1 MQVKIFEGFAV
12 FLKAFEAEENNDVS
26 ATVQEI
32 LATVQKSGDAA
43 LREYTERFDDV
54 IPESWMVQ
62 KSVLA
67 EALESLDHDLFH
79 ILEEAADN
87 IMFFHERQKTES
99 QLDFSPDGTVLGWK
113 VTPVDS
119 VGIYIPGGR
128 AVYPSTLLMNV
139 IPAQVAE
146 VPRIALVSPPGP
158 SGLPHPLV
166 MASAALMGLEE
177 LYAVGGAQS
186 IGALAFGT
194 ESIQKVVKITGPGNA
209 YVAEAK
215 RQVYGTVGIDSFAG
229 PSEIMVVCDRDDI
242 PVEYLVRDMLSQAVY
257 GTVGIESFAGPSE
270 IMVVCDRDDIPVEY
284 LVRDMLSQAEHD
296 PDAGAILVTTS
307 TKQAKEVAK
316 RLKEL
321 VPTLPRRNIIEA
333 SFANR
338 SAIIV
343 AEDLS
348 EIFEVINELAP
359 EHLEVLT
366 KQPFDDLHRI
376 RNAGAIFLGP
386 NTPEPVGDYF
396 AGPNH
401 TLPTSGCAKFS
412 SPLGVQD
419 FVKTSSVIS
428 YSDERLQNQG
438 EQIIRFAEEEG
449 LFAHA
454 AAIKVRLENQ

>member
-139 IPAQVAE
+139 IPAQIAE

-242 PVEYLVRDMLSQAVY
+242 PVEYLVRDMLSQA
-257 GTVGIESFAGPSE
+257 
-270 IMVVCDRDDIPVEY
+270 
-284 LVRDMLSQAEHD
+284 EHD

-343 AEDLS
+343 AKDLS

-428 YSDERLQNQG
+428 YSDERLQNHG

>member
-43 LREYTERFDDV
+43 LCEYTGRFDDV

-229 PSEIMVVCDRDDI
+229 PSEIMVVCDRN
-242 PVEYLVRDMLSQAVY
+242 
-257 GTVGIESFAGPSE
+257 
-270 IMVVCDRDDIPVEY
+270 DIPVEY

-428 YSDERLQNQG
+428 YSDERLQNHG

>member
-215 RQVYGTVGIDSFAG
+215 RQVYGTG
-229 PSEIMVVCDRDDI
+229 
-242 PVEYLVRDMLSQAVY
+242 
-257 GTVGIESFAGPSE
+257 GIESFAGPSE

-307 TKQAKEVAK
+307 IKQAKEVAK

-343 AEDLS
+343 AKDLS

>member
-26 ATVQEI
+26 AIVQEI

-139 IPAQVAE
+139 IPAQVAK

-215 RQVYGTVGIDSFAG
+215 RQVYGTVGID
-229 PSEIMVVCDRDDI
+229 
-242 PVEYLVRDMLSQAVY
+242 
-257 GTVGIESFAGPSE
+257 SFAGPSE

>member
-12 FLKAFEAEENNDVS
+12 FLKNFKAEESKDVS
-26 ATVQEI
+26 GTVQEI
-32 LATVQKSGDAA
+32 LANVRKNGDTA
-43 LREYTERFDDV
+43 LREYTERFDKVLPD
-54 IPESWMVQ
+54 SWLVP
-62 KSVLA
+62 KSVLE
-67 EALESLDHDLFH
+67 EALDGLDHDLFH
-79 ILEEAADN
+79 IFEEAADN
-87 IMFFHERQKTES
+87 IMDFHERQKTDS

-139 IPAQVAE
+139 IPAQVAG
-146 VPRIALVSPPGP
+146 VPRIAMVSPPGP
-158 SGLPHPLV
+158 SGLPHQLV

-177 LYAVGGAQS
+177 LYSIGGAQAV
-186 IGALAFGT
+186 GALAYGT
-194 ESIQKVVKITGPGNA
+194 ESILKVVKITGPGNA

-242 PVEYLVRDMLSQAVY
+242 PVEYLVRDMLSQA
-257 GTVGIESFAGPSE
+257 
-270 IMVVCDRDDIPVEY
+270 
-284 LVRDMLSQAEHD
+284 EHD

-307 TKQAKEVAK
+307 SKQAKEVEN
-316 RLKEL
+316 RLKKL
-321 VPTLPRRNIIEA
+321 VPTLPRQNIIEA

-343 AEDLS
+343 AKDLD
-348 EIFEVINELAP
+348 EIFEAINELAP

-366 KQPFDDLHRI
+366 KQPFEDLHRI

-428 YSDERLQNQG
+428 YSAERLQRQG
-438 EQIIRFAEEEG
+438 EQIMRFAEEEE
-449 LFAHA
+449 LYSHA
-454 AAIKVRLENQ
+454 AAIRVRLENK

>member
-1 MQVKIFEGFAV
+1 MQVKIYKGFKSFSKSIDVVEKTDV
-12 FLKAFEAEENNDVS
+12 FS
-26 ATVQEI
+26 TVQEI
-32 LATVQKSGDAA
+32 LTKVRKSGDAA
-43 LREYTERFDDV
+43 LLEYTEQFDKV
-54 IPESWMVQ
+54 IPDSWLVHESA
-62 KSVLA
+62 LE
-67 EALESLDHDLFH
+67 EALDDLEDDLF
-79 ILEEAADN
+79 LVLQQAADN
-87 IMFFHERQKTES
+87 IMLFHERQKTDS
-99 QLDFSPDGTVLGWK
+99 RLDFSSDGSVLGWK

-128 AVYPSTLLMNV
+128 AAYPSTLLMNA
-139 IPAQVAE
+139 IPAQIAE

-166 MASAALMGLEE
+166 MATAAFMGLEE

-186 IGALAFGT
+186 IAALAYGT
-194 ESIQKVVKITGPGNA
+194 ESIEKVVKITGPGNA

-229 PSEIMVVCDRDDI
+229 PSEIMIVCDREDI
-242 PVEYLVRDMLSQAVY
+242 PVD
-257 GTVGIESFAGPSE
+257 
-270 IMVVCDRDDIPVEY
+270 Y

-296 PDAGAILVTTS
+296 PDAGAFLVTTS
-307 TKQAKEVAK
+307 EKQAKKVAD
-316 RLKEL
+316 RLKKL
-321 VPTLPRRNIIEA
+321 VPALPRREIIEA
-333 SFANR
+333 SFKNR
-338 SAIIV
+338 SAIIL
-343 AEDLS
+343 AEDME
-348 EIFEVINELAP
+348 EIFEVVNELAP

-366 KQPFDDLHRI
+366 KEPFDDLYRI

-428 YSDERLQNQG
+428 YSAERLQSQG
-438 EQIIRFAEEEG
+438 EQIIRFAEEEE
-449 LFAHA
+449 LFSHA
-454 AAIKVRLENQ
+454 AAIQARLDNL

>member
-1 MQVKIFEGFAV
+1 MQVEIFEGFAV

-215 RQVYGTVGIDSFAG
+215 RQVYGTVGI
-229 PSEIMVVCDRDDI
+229 
-242 PVEYLVRDMLSQAVY
+242 
-257 GTVGIESFAGPSE
+257 ESFAGPSE

-296 PDAGAILVTTS
+296 PDARAILVTTS

-343 AEDLS
+343 AEDLN

>member
-67 EALESLDHDLFH
+67 EALESLDRDLFH

-128 AVYPSTLLMNV
+128 AAYPSTLLMNV

-242 PVEYLVRDMLSQAVY
+242 PVEYLVRDMLSQA
-257 GTVGIESFAGPSE
+257 
-270 IMVVCDRDDIPVEY
+270 
-284 LVRDMLSQAEHD
+284 EHD
-296 PDAGAILVTTS
+296 PNAGAILVTTS

>member
-146 VPRIALVSPPGP
+146 VQRIALVSPPGP

-215 RQVYGTVGIDSFAG
+215 RQVYGTVGID
-229 PSEIMVVCDRDDI
+229 
-242 PVEYLVRDMLSQAVY
+242 
-257 GTVGIESFAGPSE
+257 SFAGPSE

>member
-67 EALESLDHDLFH
+67 ESLESLDHDLFH

-215 RQVYGTVGIDSFAG
+215 RQVYGTVGID
-229 PSEIMVVCDRDDI
+229 
-242 PVEYLVRDMLSQAVY
+242 
-257 GTVGIESFAGPSE
+257 SFAGPSE

>member
-26 ATVQEI
+26 ATVQKI
-32 LATVQKSGDAA
+32 LATVQKNGDAA

-177 LYAVGGAQS
+177 IYAVGGAQS

-215 RQVYGTVGIDSFAG
+215 RQVYGTVGID
-229 PSEIMVVCDRDDI
+229 
-242 PVEYLVRDMLSQAVY
+242 
-257 GTVGIESFAGPSE
+257 SFAGPSE

-343 AEDLS
+343 AENLS
-348 EIFEVINELAP
+348 EIFEVINDLAP

-401 TLPTSGCAKFS
+401 TLPTSGHAKFS

>member
-43 LREYTERFDDV
+43 LREYTEQFDDV

-215 RQVYGTVGIDSFAG
+215 RQ
-229 PSEIMVVCDRDDI
+229 
-242 PVEYLVRDMLSQAVY
+242 VY

-428 YSDERLQNQG
+428 YSDERLQNHG

>member
-215 RQVYGTVGIDSFAG
+215 RQVYGTVGI
-229 PSEIMVVCDRDDI
+229 
-242 PVEYLVRDMLSQAVY
+242 
-257 GTVGIESFAGPSE
+257 ESFAGPSE

-343 AEDLS
+343 AKDLS

-401 TLPTSGCAKFS
+401 TLPTSGSAKFS

>member
-242 PVEYLVRDMLSQAVY
+242 PVEYLVRDMLSQA
-257 GTVGIESFAGPSE
+257 
-270 IMVVCDRDDIPVEY
+270 
-284 LVRDMLSQAEHD
+284 EHD

-307 TKQAKEVAK
+307 IKQAKEVAK

-321 VPTLPRRNIIEA
+321 VPTIPRRNIIEA

-343 AEDLS
+343 AKDLS
-348 EIFEVINELAP
+348 EVFEVINELAP

-454 AAIKVRLENQ
+454 AAIKVRLENK

>member
-67 EALESLDHDLFH
+67 EALESLDQDLFH

-242 PVEYLVRDMLSQAVY
+242 PVEYLVRDMLSQA
-257 GTVGIESFAGPSE
+257 
-270 IMVVCDRDDIPVEY
+270 
-284 LVRDMLSQAEHD
+284 EHD

-307 TKQAKEVAK
+307 IKQAKEVAK

-343 AEDLS
+343 AKDLS

>member
-1 MQVKIFEGFAV
+1 MQVKIFEGFAL

-146 VPRIALVSPPGP
+146 VPRITLVSPPGP

-177 LYAVGGAQS
+177 LYAVGGAKS

-215 RQVYGTVGIDSFAG
+215 RQVYGTVGID
-229 PSEIMVVCDRDDI
+229 
-242 PVEYLVRDMLSQAVY
+242 
-257 GTVGIESFAGPSE
+257 SFAGPSE

>member
-1 MQVKIFEGFAV
+1 MQVKIFEGFED
-12 FLKAFEAEENNDVS
+12 FSKAFEAEEAKDVS
-26 ATVQEI
+26 GTVREI
-32 LATVQKSGDAA
+32 LSNVRKNGDAA
-43 LREYTERFDDV
+43 LREYTGRFDEV
-54 IPESWMVQ
+54 LPESWLVP
-62 KSVLA
+62 KS
-67 EALESLDHDLFH
+67 ALDDALDSLDHDLFH

-87 IMFFHERQKTES
+87 IMYFHERQKTDS

-139 IPAQVAE
+139 IPAQVAG
-146 VPRIALVSPPGP
+146 VPRIAMVSPPGA
-158 SGLPHPLV
+158 SGLPHRLV

-177 LYAVGGAQS
+177 LYAVGGAQAV
-186 IGALAFGT
+186 GALAYGT
-194 ESIQKVVKITGPGNA
+194 ETIPQVVKITGPGNA
-209 YVAEAK
+209 FVAEAK

-229 PSEIMVVCDRDDI
+229 PSEIMVVCDR
-242 PVEYLVRDMLSQAVY
+242 E
-257 GTVGIESFAGPSE
+257 
-270 IMVVCDRDDIPVEY
+270 DIPVEY

-307 TKQAKEVAK
+307 AKQAKEVAK
-316 RLKEL
+316 RLKTL
-321 VPTLPRRNIIEA
+321 VPSLPRREIIEA
-333 SFANR
+333 SFENR

-343 AEDLS
+343 AKDLD
-348 EIFEVINELAP
+348 EIFEAVNEFAP

-366 KQPFDDLHRI
+366 KQPFEDLHRI

-386 NTPEPVGDYF
+386 NTPEAVGDYF

-428 YSDERLQNQG
+428 YSAERLKSQG
-438 EQIIRFAEEEG
+438 EQIIRFAEEEE
-449 LFAHA
+449 LFSHA
-454 AAIKVRLENQ
+454 EAIRVRLENK

>member
-32 LATVQKSGDAA
+32 LETVQKRGDAA

-242 PVEYLVRDMLSQAVY
+242 PVEYLVRDMLSQA
-257 GTVGIESFAGPSE
+257 
-270 IMVVCDRDDIPVEY
+270 
-284 LVRDMLSQAEHD
+284 EHD

-401 TLPTSGCAKFS
+401 TLPTSGSAKFS
-412 SPLGVQD
+412 SPLGVRD

>member
-215 RQVYGTVGIDSFAG
+215 RQVF
-229 PSEIMVVCDRDDI
+229 
-242 PVEYLVRDMLSQAVY
+242 